1 MGSKILA
8 VDDSKVMLRIVTGTI
23 EMLDYEPVTAVN
35 GKLALDVL
43 EKEWEDVVLILLDW
57 NMPEMNGYETLVA
70 IKNDDRFKRIPVM
83 MVTTESDKA
92 SVVRAVQ
99 AGAKNYLSKP
109 FSQQDLATKIMESL
123 GMSI

>member
-23 EMLDYEPVTAVN
+23 EMLDYEPVTAAN
-35 GKLALDVL
+35 GKLALEVL
-43 EKEWEDVVLILLDW
+43 EENHQDIVLILLDW

-70 IKNDDRFKRIPVM
+70 VKNDERFKGIPVM